1 MCAEQKRDL
10 WCEKGKARM
19 SKTDAQEEVDC
30 TKSKRLNQN
39 KNIDGQ
45 KAGQC
50 CVKEWK
56 VKDVPHL
63 EKKKKVKIHFSFY
76 CFSFYPQKLVN
87 KYDYRSNC
95 CGQLKQTNTK
105 KTFTQDKFGKVIA
118 HELDYGASLSEF
130 EEKFRIMYVHCCI
143 EDIERT

>member
-63 EKKKKVKIHFSFY
+63 EKKKSKDPLQFLLF
-76 CFSFYPQKLVN
+76 FF
-87 KYDYRSNC
+87 
-95 CGQLKQTNTK
+95 
-105 KTFTQDKFGKVIA
+105 
-118 HELDYGASLSEF
+118 LS
-130 EEKFRIMYVHCCI
+130 I
-143 EDIERT
+143 EISQQI